1 MRTNV
6 ALLKVALLLV
16 AACAA
21 VSAQMAK
28 LPADIDSKSLSRLPL
43 LSRDQLDAEGQ
54 RVYDVI
60 IGRDQPNRSGPVGAV
75 LYSPAVGE
83 PFELI
88 NRAVRKS
95 VNGTQYFEICTLIAA
110 RDFDQQ
116 YEWTAH
122 ELAAQKAGV
131 DQKVIDAIKF
141 NRAADG
147 LPEKEATVIRFG
159 RAIFKDHKVTPALYA
174 KVVEL
179 FGKQGMI
186 DLSVTMGDYA
196 MTAIVLTAID
206 QQLAPERKPLLPDK

>member
-1 MRTNV
+1 MKSP
-6 ALLKVALLLV
+6 LLQTKHLVLLL

-21 VSAQMAK
+21 ASAQTTK
-28 LPADIDSKSLSRLPL
+28 PPADVDSQSLSRLPL
-43 LSRDQLDAEGQ
+43 LARDRLDAESQ

-60 IGRDQPNRSGPVGAV
+60 IGKDQPNRPGPVGAV

-141 NRAADG
+141 NRGVDG

-159 RAIFKDHKVTPALYA
+159 RAIFKDHKVSPALYA

-179 FGKQGMI
+179 FGKRGMI

-206 QQLAPERKPLLPDK
+206 QQLAPDRKPLLPEK

>member
-1 MRTNV
+1 MKTKVGKINL
-6 ALLKVALLLV
+6 AFMLLGAW
-16 AACAA
+16 AA
-21 VSAQMAK
+21 VSAQTVK
-28 LPADIDSKSLSRLPL
+28 LPADLDAKSLSRLPL

-60 IGRDQPNRSGPVGAV
+60 IGKDQPSRSGPVGAV

-122 ELAAQKAGV
+122 ELSAQKAGV

-141 NRAADG
+141 NRPVDG
-147 LPEKEATVIRFG
+147 LPEKEATAIRFG
-159 RAIFKDHKVTPALYA
+159 RAILQDHKVSPGLYA

-186 DLSVTMGDYA
+186 DLAVTLGDYA

-206 QQLAPERKPLLPDK
+206 QQLAPDRKPLLPEK

>member
-1 MRTNV
+1 MKARLIKLNLMLPV
-6 ALLKVALLLV
+6 LAG
-16 AACAA
+16 CAM
-21 VSAQMAK
+21 VSAQTAK
-28 LPADIDSKSLSRLPL
+28 LPADVDSKSMSRLPL
-43 LSRDQLDAEGQ
+43 LTRDQLNAEGQ

-60 IGRDQPNRSGPVGAV
+60 IGKDQPNRSGPVGAV

-88 NRAVRKS
+88 NRALRKS
-95 VNGTQYFEICTLIAA
+95 VVGTQYFEICTLIAA

-141 NRAADG
+141 NRGVDG
-147 LPEKEATVIRFG
+147 LPDKEATVIRFG
-159 RAIFKDHKVTPALYA
+159 RAIFKDHNVSPALYA
-174 KVVEL
+174 KVVDL

-206 QQLAPERKPLLPDK
+206 QQLAPDRKPLLPVK